1 MSDTDATQHAEDE
14 AARPAPDLQAALRR
28 ARVIEAEHSEVIVD
42 LRAAEIARLEELR
55 DELEPV
61 YAQIPPEHAVLFD
74 GGLVPGFPPRL
85 WIDIVSFVEMGRDRR
100 LYRFLRDSRSGRAVL
115 FENASPAEMANKI
128 TDYIAHRLVE
138 RERMLAEDAGLGPFR
153 RAIDQ
158 PVAATPSLVPKTEP
172 SAPAAGPPVAAPQ
185 PVASAPRAWPAVKE
199 ASSPPAATPMLP
211 AIVPDPAPTRSTIR
225 TWAPRRGRQRDTPWW
240 VHALSAV
247 VSGLLL
253 MGLLALLVVML
264 APAQG

>member
-1 MSDTDATQHAEDE
+1 MSDSNAIPPAENP

-55 DELEPV
+55 DELQPV

-115 FENASPAEMANKI
+115 FENASAAEMANKI

-138 RERMLAEDAGLGPFR
+138 RERMLAEDAGMSAFR
-153 RAIDQ
+153 PAIDRSE
-158 PVAATPSLVPKTEP
+158 PVAP
-172 SAPAAGPPVAAPQ
+172 APVDAQPTVAPQ
-185 PVASAPRAWPAVKE
+185 PVAPRSWPSAKE
-199 ASSPPAATPMLP
+199 ASAAPVAPQTLPAVVPAQAATL
-211 AIVPDPAPTRSTIR
+211 SSSR
-225 TWAPRRGRQRDTPWW
+225 TWAPRHGRQRDTPWW

-247 VSGLLL
+247 VSGLFLI
-253 MGLLALLVVML
+253 GLLALVVIML
-264 APAQG
+264 SPARG